1 MQISKNYV
9 LRTIAGD
16 NLLVPLGGSS
26 TETKGMVLLNEM
38 SLFVYE
44 SIQKGQTEDEI
55 LSRIL
60 DEYDVEAGP
69 IGISEVPSAY
79 ASFSESAF
87 AALTTAERVL
97 KKLRDGR
104 TPKQN
109 TAARIAAMIFFI
121 VFTLILFSF
130 Q

>member
-16 NLLVPLGGSS
+16 NLLVPLG
-26 TETKGMVLLNEM
+26 EL

-60 DEYDVEAGP
+60 DEYDVEIPQAAADLGE
-69 IGISEVPSAY
+69 IISE
-79 ASFSESAF
+79 F
-87 AALTTAERVL
+87 T
-97 KKLRDGR
+97 KLGII
-104 TPKQN
+104 K
-109 TAARIAAMIFFI
+109 
-121 VFTLILFSF
+121 
-130 Q
+130 

>member
-16 NLLVPLGGSS
+16 NLLVPLG
-26 TETKGMVLLNEM
+26 EAARKQKGMILLNEL

-60 DEYDVEAGP
+60 DEYDVEIPQAAADLGE
-69 IGISEVPSAY
+69 IISE
-79 ASFSESAF
+79 F
-87 AALTTAERVL
+87 T
-97 KKLRDGR
+97 KLG
-104 TPKQN
+104 
-109 TAARIAAMIFFI
+109 IIE
-121 VFTLILFSF
+121 
-130 Q
+130 

>member
-1 MQISKNYV
+1 MQNRPLCAKNGRIYTACSRISQKKIITEGAYANKQNYV

-26 TETKGMVLLNEM
+26 TETKGMILLNEL

-60 DEYDVEAGP
+60 DEYDVEIPQAAADLGE
-69 IGISEVPSAY
+69 IISE
-79 ASFSESAF
+79 F
-87 AALTTAERVL
+87 T
-97 KKLRDGR
+97 KLGII
-104 TPKQN
+104 K
-109 TAARIAAMIFFI
+109 
-121 VFTLILFSF
+121 
-130 Q
+130 

>member
-26 TETKGMVLLNEM
+26 TKTKGMILLNEM

-44 SIQKGQTEDEI
+44 SIQKGQTEEEI

-60 DEYDVEAGP
+60 DEYDVDASQAAADLGE
-69 IGISEVPSAY
+69 IISE
-79 ASFSESAF
+79 F
-87 AALTTAERVL
+87 T
-97 KKLRDGR
+97 KLG
-104 TPKQN
+104 
-109 TAARIAAMIFFI
+109 IIE
-121 VFTLILFSF
+121 
-130 Q
+130 